1 MLSDAESMMKV
12 VEEGLTS
19 HKHIIGHSSSSRV
32 EFNVPQ
38 THYRS

>member
-19 HKHIIGHSSSSRV
+19 HKHIIGHSSSRV
-32 EFNVPQ
+32 GLNVPQ